1 MANITISNLHPVD
14 SDLLFSNS
22 ESYMVELSES
32 EVSIQGGSIILDAIR
47 GLWEITRKL
56 FY

>member
-14 SDLLFSNS
+14 SDLLFANS